1 MSKRLPDG
9 PRRVTMSDV
18 ARRAGVSQPTV
29 SFVLNDRRDV
39 VVAEETRRRV
49 LAAAAEMDFVPN
61 RAAQH
66 LRSNRSYLI
75 GVVANGIVSQPYA
88 GRIILGIQQVVQPA
102 DHLCLVDRHHR
113 RPGARRCSGGE
124 PARDRGRRHRVR
136 LTGAERAAPQSPP

>member
-1 MSKRLPDG
+1 MPHDAG
-9 PRRVTMSDV
+9 QTRRVTMRDV
-18 ARRAGVSQPTV
+18 AKLAGVSQPTV

-75 GVVANGIVSQPYA
+75 GVVSNGIVSQPYA
-88 GRIILGIQQVVQPA
+88 GRIILGIQQVVQPENY
-102 DHLCLVDRHHR
+102 LCLVIDTTDD
-113 RPGARRCSGGE
+113 PDQG
-124 PARDRGRRHRVR
+124 D
-136 LTGAERAAPQSPP
+136 

>member
-1 MSKRLPDG
+1 MSKRSPDG

-66 LRSNRSYLI
+66 LRSNRSYLF

-102 DHLCLVDRHHR
+102 DHLCLVIDTTDD
-113 RPGARRCSGGE
+113 PEQGDVAV
-124 PARDRGRRHRVR
+124 A
-136 LTGAERAAPQSPP
+136 